1 MRVSSIARRPRADLV
16 RRGLELEVGEA
27 QHLAVAAARAAP
39 QQRAQPREQL
49 LERERLDQVVVGA
62 RVEPAHAVGHRVARG
77 QDEHRRAVAG
87 GAQPAA
93 HLEPV
98 HARHQ
103 HVEHQRVGRAG
114 RQRVER
120 LGAVGGQL
128 GLVALQPQRAVDRLT
143 HRRLVVDH
151 QDAHASR
158 VPSKAESPIRG
169 G

>member
-1 MRVSSIARRPRADLV
+1 MRVSSTARRPRRTSCAAGSSSTSAK
-16 RRGLELEVGEA
+16 RRISPWP
-27 QHLAVAAARAAP
+27 RAGGAP

-62 RVEPAHAVGHRVARG
+62 GVEPADAVGHRVARG
-77 QDEHRRAVAG
+77 EDEHRRAVAG

-98 HARHQ
+98 HVRHQ
-103 HVEHQRVGRAG
+103 HVEHQRIRRAD

-128 GLVALQPQRAVDRLT
+128 GLVALQPQRAVDGVA

-151 QDAHASR
+151 EDAHAPACLGS
-158 VPSKAESPIRG
+158 
-169 G
+169 